1 MNRWVYKTSREYRF
15 PWQEKTA
22 VSKPWSSA
30 LNQLNIIAIITILQL
45 ILIPRFIINLDL
57 LKSDLAHATKSC

>member
-15 PWQEKTA
+15 PWHEKTA

-30 LNQLNIIAIITILQL
+30 LNQLNIIAIITVLQL

-57 LKSDLAHATKSC
+57 LKPDLAHATKSC